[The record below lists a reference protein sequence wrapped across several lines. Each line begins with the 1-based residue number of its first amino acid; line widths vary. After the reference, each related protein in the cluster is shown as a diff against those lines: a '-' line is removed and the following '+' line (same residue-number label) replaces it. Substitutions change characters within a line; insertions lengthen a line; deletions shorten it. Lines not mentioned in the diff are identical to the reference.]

1 MQKFRNYHSQS
12 SMKRQNL
19 LHFWQLVLV
28 DRLIHFTALKHAT
41 LNSNRPQLVDFFR
54 RQQLRWHE
62 KRRVFGSQDLG
73 TETIP
78 HLFLMRFI
86 SKRHKRCTSDLGR
99 LVGRND
105 DCNINTN
112 SRGIAMMIME

>member
-1 MQKFRNYHSQS
+1 MLLVILSQNWS
-12 SMKRQNL
+12 TDFQASAGWL
-19 LHFWQLVLV
+19 LYDM
-28 DRLIHFTALKHAT
+28 DRLMALNRAT

-73 TETIP
+73 TEIIP
-78 HLFLMRFI
+78 HLSLMRFI
-86 SKRHKRCTSDLGR
+86 SKRHKRCTSDLGG

-105 DCNINTN
+105 DCDINTN
-112 SRGIAMMIME
+112 SRGIAIMIME